1 MVIFIIFVLMCQVQ
15 IGACSL
21 ADDKLGHQKGEG
33 FSAGEWEGWG
43 EAGWRRQGQLQ
54 AAVNGVG
61 GVRLSSKLQISPIQ
75 TLAVVRKNK

>member
-1 MVIFIIFVLMCQVQ
+1 MCQVQ

-33 FSAGEWEGWG
+33 ISVGEWEGRG

-61 GVRLSSKLQISPIQ
+61 SVRLSSKLQISPVQ
-75 TLAVVRKNK
+75 TVAVVRRRKYKYH